1 MSAHRLFTL
10 FHKWITLI
18 IGIQIVLWVAGGV
31 VMSFFDIDKVRGAHN
46 VRETEP
52 KLISAD
58 AGLMSPSSALAM
70 TGLSAKQITTR
81 FMLET
86 PVYEVTTEDG
96 KTLVLDAVT
105 GETLSPISEA
115 IAVALAKQDFAGD
128 DEIASTKLLETAGY
142 EYRGGP
148 LPAWQVIF
156 ADKEKTH
163 IYVSADRGRVAARR
177 NGTWRLYDFFWM
189 LHIMDYDERD
199 DFNNPLLI
207 IASVIALIAALSGGG
222 LYFYRF
228 RRRDFAWILPK
239 K

>member
-31 VMSFFDIDKVRGAHN
+31 VMSFFDIDKVRGDHN
-46 VRETEP
+46 VRERETQV
-52 KLISAD
+52 ISAD
-58 AGLMSPSSALAM
+58 TDLISQSFALEQA
-70 TGLSAKQITTR
+70 GLSATRITTR
-81 FMLET
+81 FLLET
-86 PVYEVTTEDG
+86 PVYEVTSEAG
-96 KTLVLDAVT
+96 KTVVLDAAT
-105 GETLSPISEA
+105 GKKIPPVDEA
-115 IAVALAKQDFAGD
+115 MATALAREDFAGD
-128 DEIASTKLLETAGY
+128 DEIASIKLLDKAGY

-148 LPAWQVIF
+148 LPAWQIIF
-156 ADKEKTH
+156 SDADATH
-163 IYVSADRGRVAARR
+163 IYVSVDRARVTARR
-177 NGTWRLYDFFWM
+177 NGVWRIFDFFWM

-199 DFNNPLLI
+199 DFNHPLLI
-207 IASVIALIAALSGGG
+207 IASIIALVGSLSGIG